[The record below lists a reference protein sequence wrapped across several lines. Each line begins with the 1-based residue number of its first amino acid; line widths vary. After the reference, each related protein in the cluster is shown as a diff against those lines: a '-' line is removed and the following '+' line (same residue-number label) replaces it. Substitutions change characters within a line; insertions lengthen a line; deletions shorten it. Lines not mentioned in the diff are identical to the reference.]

1 MLQVPYYREL
11 QPSSTVLDDTISKPN
26 ISAVFSGAALEKT
39 ADILAHTTEAISNIT
54 ISSSMPSMEKVD
66 STITPS
72 VTKIIADVDSSDSKE
87 ADTKNNEKETTMR
100 EIKLHTEKEEGS
112 KANNERNPDYDDSS
126 IAMDA
131 KTAGYIVLSNENG
144 DKLQMLMQ
152 RQYSAND
159 SLTSCPQYTS
169 IPHMITTNTETGK
182 LPLFS
187 SWALTQL
194 GSSSVYAHSSGVNQV
209 GFISNT
215 RNLLPWDVPL
225 KNTDWHTLQRKWP
238 NIAESAIKKSSFNPA
253 GKGADMGLTVKV
265 FIGLEYECPRGHRV
279 IASSPGKTKSM
290 TSSITN
296 RMVNSDSP
304 LYMEC
309 QCSKGTSHPVV
320 SQLMRIH
327 IVTPKA
333 PMHITL
339 NPRVIPCPDGPT
351 FLPGW
356 NSSTPAS
363 QKTMDDKSSISS
375 SNQIKLPISSYWVL
389 RLPFIYWGKFLW
401 QSPIV

>member
-1 MLQVPYYREL
+1 MK
-11 QPSSTVLDDTISKPN
+11 VLDNIEDKYSNKDQNDFKTDIKEVESKCQNEKEISINKKEN
-26 ISAVFSGAALEKT
+26 FDE
-39 ADILAHTTEAISNIT
+39 
-54 ISSSMPSMEKVD
+54 D
-66 STITPS
+66 SE
-72 VTKIIADVDSSDSKE
+72 KIIRGLSATEHSII
-87 ADTKNNEKETTMR
+87 NNEK
-100 EIKLHTEKEEGS
+100 S
-112 KANNERNPDYDDSS
+112 
-126 IAMDA
+126 
-131 KTAGYIVLSNENG
+131 
-144 DKLQMLMQ
+144 DKLQILMN
-152 RQYSAND
+152 RQISTNE
-159 SLTSCPQYTS
+159 SISHSFQYTS
-169 IPHMITTNTETGK
+169 IPYMITSNTESGK
-182 LPLFS
+182 LPMFS

-194 GSSSVYAHSSGVNQV
+194 GSSSVYAHSSGVNQP
-209 GFISNT
+209 GFVSNT

-225 KNTDWHTLQRKWP
+225 KNTDWQTLQRKWP

-265 FIGLEYECPRGHRV
+265 FIGLEYECPRGHRI

-309 QCSKGTSHPVV
+309 QCSKGTTHPVI

-351 FLPGW
+351 FHPGW
-356 NSSTPAS
+356 NSPTCTN
-363 QKTMDDKSSISS
+363 QKSSDDKNASS
-375 SNQIKLPISSYWVL
+375 SDNLIKLPISSYWVL
-389 RLPFIYWGKFLW
+389 RLPFIYWGKFC
-401 QSPIV
+401 SS